1 MRSLLNSPSWRT
13 IFCCFRAITVA
24 HPKGT
29 KKNAVLQRNR
39 VKIKLF
45 SFNEVFG
52 KYFYD
57 RMFCFSL
64 NLQLCRLTENKIPG
78 NYRLPGI
85 FRRRVLP
92 VYLM

>member
-1 MRSLLNSPSWRT
+1 M
-13 IFCCFRAITVA
+13 
-24 HPKGT
+24 
-29 KKNAVLQRNR
+29 QRNR